1 MKMIILVQ
9 SKKTKK
15 IRSPNQKE
23 RKADLKAIKRQKI
36 KKRMGLNKMEIKK
49 KIKAKLETERLLEMI
64 KKIKRKKTKRIKKRK
79 VQIQNLL
86 KSKRK

>member
-64 KKIKRKKTKRIKKRK
+64 KKIKRKKTKSIKKRK
-79 VQIQNLL
+79 VQI
-86 KSKRK
+86 

>member
-79 VQIQNLL
+79 VQIYNLL
-86 KSKRK
+86 KNKRK

>member
-15 IRSPNQKE
+15 IRSPNQRE
-23 RKADLKAIKRQKI
+23 RKADLKAIKRRKI

-79 VQIQNLL
+79 VQI
-86 KSKRK
+86 

>member
-23 RKADLKAIKRQKI
+23 RKADLKAIKRRKI

-49 KIKAKLETERLLEMI
+49 R
-64 KKIKRKKTKRIKKRK
+64 
-79 VQIQNLL
+79 
-86 KSKRK
+86 